1 MRERTK
7 GKESLPQIFVD
18 DKYFGGLIELKN
30 TFKLPENK

>member
-7 GKESLPQIFVD
+7 GKESLPQIFVN

-30 TFKLPENK
+30 TFKLFENK